1 MDGGVGQTVGRGA
14 AFGAVRCGGRCS
26 VVRWVMQRGAMADA
40 ACCDEAGRAC
50 RGKKGHD
57 AVLIGGFFVLLRTK
71 MNFATGRA
79 GADGA
84 HRCCPCCTITD
95 KCIHP
100 YSICRAPRVAVCAER
115 ALWRCSFCLPCRHK
129 PVTEVCQAMTRRVGV
144 LRTPL
149 VTVCVYRRRPA
160 RPHLAACACGGRPMS
175 SRQTAALRPIPCWQ
189 APWKVTALCLSF
201 RPIPCRRV
209 WCWPMWW

>member
-40 ACCDEAGRAC
+40 ACCDEA
-50 RGKKGHD
+50 
-57 AVLIGGFFVLLRTK
+57 
-71 MNFATGRA
+71 GRA